1 MIGASMTRKKNRVD
15 GLQIG
20 GNVHITRGD
29 FVGGDKN
36 VTVDK
41 GAVFVGGDVQ
51 GSHIVTGNHNQIGNQ
66 ELMHDDLFAEIL
78 EKIEQRSDTPAE
90 DKEDLKANV
99 AEIKAET
106 EKEEQ
111 ADPSFLAR
119 RLRNIQRIAPDI
131 AEVVLATLANP
142 IAGFAAIVKQVAQHI
157 GKSTR

>member
-1 MIGASMTRKKNRVD
+1 MTRKKKNTVG

-36 VTVDK
+36 VRVDK

-51 GSHIVTGNHNQIGNQ
+51 GSKIVTGNHNQIGNQ
-66 ELMHDDLFAEIL
+66 EPMRDDLFAEIL
-78 EKIEQRSDTPAE
+78 EKIEQLRDTPAE
-90 DKEDLKANV
+90 DKEDLKVNIAD
-99 AEIKAET
+99 IKAET

-119 RLRNIQRIAPDI
+119 RFRNIERIAPDI
-131 AEVVLATLANP
+131 ADVVLTTLSNP
-142 IAGFAAIVKQVAQHI
+142 LAGFATVVKKIAERARSSAHA
-157 GKSTR
+157 

>member
-1 MIGASMTRKKNRVD
+1 MTRKKNTIG

-36 VTVDK
+36 VRVDK

-51 GSHIVTGNHNQIGNQ
+51 GSHIVTGNRNQIGNHG
-66 ELMHDDLFAEIL
+66 LRCDDFFTEIL
-78 EKIEQRSDTPAE
+78 EKIEQRSDILAE

-119 RLRNIQRIAPDI
+119 RLRNIQRIAPDM

-142 IAGFAAIVKQVAQHI
+142 MAGFAAIVKNVARHAQ
-157 GKSTR
+157 KSAWG